1 MATTVQTSNAAD
13 TVEQFS
19 TDAYVDQYKA
29 TAFGTLARI
38 GAITEAP
45 ELTGS
50 RKGDQLTISLVNIL
64 TGLGIGEG
72 GTMTGNEEALDKE
85 TFTMTTGIMRHAVLN
100 PNGTGTIEA
109 QRTNLDFEGVSKE
122 LLTGFHGSR
131 QDAAVFNVG
140 AGCTATTITVDGA
153 AYTTAAKRLFVQGFN
168 TPTAPTSSRI
178 LRAAAAATDQA
189 LTSSDTMALDLVDDA
204 LVDMQ
209 DVYPNLKPLPNG
221 RYAMFMSYGQRLAM
235 ERDSAG
241 QIQYYQIQL
250 ARTQGGMT
258 SGLTEK
264 DGLPAESMP
273 WGYYKNVDFYCS
285 NRIASG
291 QNSSTAAAITT
302 VKRAVI
308 FGRNSMVYGSPN
320 GTLKGG
326 NVPLRLYVQMQD
338 YDYYKGREGRMLYGL
353 KKPVQNSQDLGTFVI
368 STYSA

>member
-1 MATTVQTSNAAD
+1 MAGTVQTSNAAD
-13 TVEQFS
+13 TVEQYS
-19 TDAYVDQYKA
+19 TEAYVDQFKV
-29 TAFGTLARI
+29 TAFGKIASL
-38 GAITEAP
+38 GAIREAP

-50 RKGDQLTISLVNIL
+50 RKGDQLTVTLVNIL
-64 TGLGIGEG
+64 TGVGIGEG

-85 TFTMTTGIMRHAVLN
+85 TFNMTTGIMRHAVLN
-100 PNGTGTIEA
+100 PNGSGTIES
-109 QRTNLDFEGVSKE
+109 QRTNLDFESVSKE
-122 LLTGFHGSR
+122 LLIGYHGSR
-131 QDAAVFNVG
+131 QDSSVFNAA
-140 AGCTATTITVDGA
+140 AGSTATTITVDGA

-168 TPTAPTSSRI
+168 TPTAPSTNRI

-189 LTSSDTMALDLVDDA
+189 LTSADTMTLDLIDDA

-209 DVYPNLKPLPNG
+209 DVYPNMQPLSNG

-250 ARTQGGMT
+250 ARTQGGMS
-258 SGLTEK
+258 SGLTDK
-264 DGLPAESMP
+264 DGVPAESMP

-308 FGRNSMVYGSPN
+308 FGKNALVYGSPN

-353 KKPVQNSQDLGTFVI
+353 KKPVQNSEDLGTFVI